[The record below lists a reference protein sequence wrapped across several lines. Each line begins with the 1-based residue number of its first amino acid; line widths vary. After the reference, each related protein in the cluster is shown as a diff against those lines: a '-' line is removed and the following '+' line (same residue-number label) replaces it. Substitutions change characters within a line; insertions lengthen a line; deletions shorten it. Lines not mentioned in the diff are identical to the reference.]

1 MADRSSL
8 EKRRHINRQ
17 IQSPLLFPQIPRMRY
32 IRNMQML
39 SILLLEFL
47 NGRQG
52 IIFPGLDLDGGNV
65 MAAADLA
72 FCSQKINP
80 SEKPDDPSDETGQQ
94 PPKDPSQ
101 NQTQKP
107 DQKPSQSQGNS
118 LQVTS

>member
-1 MADRSSL
+1 
-8 EKRRHINRQ
+8 
-17 IQSPLLFPQIPRMRY
+17 
-32 IRNMQML
+32 MQLL

-47 NGRQG
+47 NGRQS

>member
-1 MADRSSL
+1 
-8 EKRRHINRQ
+8 
-17 IQSPLLFPQIPRMRY
+17 
-32 IRNMQML
+32 ML

-107 DQKPSQSQGNS
+107 AQKPSQSQGNS
-118 LQVTS
+118 ESSPKTGGRVAAHLCGRFRSRIGSSKTLGAVKNLSM